1 MILKQSVHAVPLT
14 YPKERKSIGW
24 IKTSRIY
31 CHKKY
36 CQRRCSSHTWCK
48 RLHHR
53 IWKTIRQY
61 QTSRHLQ
68 RDAKTENN
76 TAINKIIRRFKNVKV
91 ISKNVKSKNSFCTYH
106 LISSK
111 LLHDNIKYFI
121 RFHNSKH

>member
-1 MILKQSVHAVPLT
+1 MDELKHREYIVIKNTAKGDAVVILDVKDYIIES
-14 YPKERKSIGW
+14 ERQLGNTK
-24 IKTSRIY
+24 
-31 CHKKY
+31 
-36 CQRRCSSHTWCK
+36 
-48 RLHHR
+48 HH
-53 IWKTIRQY
+53 
-61 QTSRHLQ
+61 RHLQ
-68 RDAKTENN
+68 HDSKTENN